1 MPITRRSLL
10 RIGRSGWGG
19 RIVGSLFFLA
29 FLAMGLW
36 FSALILHGFY
46 RAALTYT
53 WDESECLIVES
64 GVDEHP
70 EDAAADEPYRFKVLY
85 TYTVQGARYSSDR
98 YQPGYG
104 GSSDI
109 GEAQVLA
116 DRYPRGSR
124 TTCYVDPAAP
134 SKAMLRRSN
143 LWTGLVI
150 LLPLVFVAVGGGGLY
165 ATWLPSDEAAPRLQR
180 TVEANRK
187 GCMAAFFGL
196 FLLAGL
202 GTSLFFLRPAL
213 RVLEARSWPATPCT
227 IVHSE
232 VRTHAGDD
240 GATYSVNVLYTY
252 VVNGREHK
260 SNRYRFLGGST
271 GDFASKERIVRRL
284 PPLTRTVCYVNPEN
298 PSEAVL
304 DRDFSSDYA
313 FGLVPLVFAV
323 IGLGGIIFTLR
334 GAFESGTSLRK

>member
-1 MPITRRSLL
+1 MPITRSSSLK
-10 RIGRSGWGG
+10 IGRSGWGG

-36 FSALILHGFY
+36 FSALILYGFY
-46 RAALTYT
+46 GAVRTYT
-53 WDESECLIVES
+53 WDENECLIVES

-70 EDAAADEPYRFKVLY
+70 EDAAAGEDYRFKVLY

-98 YQPGYG
+98 YQPGYS

-109 GEAQVLA
+109 GAAQELA

-124 TTCYVDPAAP
+124 ATCYVDPAEP
-134 SKAMLRRSN
+134 STATLRRSN
-143 LWTGLVI
+143 LWTGFVI
-150 LLPLVFVAVGGGGLY
+150 LLPLLFVAVGGGGLY
-165 ATWLPSDEAAPRLQR
+165 AMWLPSDEAAPRLR
-180 TVEANRK
+180 TAVEANRK

-196 FLLAGL
+196 FLLAGI
-202 GTSLFFLRPAL
+202 GTSLFFIRPAL

-227 IVHSE
+227 IVDSE
-232 VRTHAGDD
+232 VRTHSGDD

-252 VVNGREHK
+252 VVNGREYK

-271 GDFASKERIVRRL
+271 GDFPSKERTVRRL
-284 PPLTRTVCYVNPEN
+284 TPLTRTVCYVNPEN

-304 DRDFSSDYA
+304 DRDFSSDYL
-313 FGLVPLVFAV
+313 FGLVPLLFVV

-334 GAFESGTSLRK
+334 GAFDSGTSLRR